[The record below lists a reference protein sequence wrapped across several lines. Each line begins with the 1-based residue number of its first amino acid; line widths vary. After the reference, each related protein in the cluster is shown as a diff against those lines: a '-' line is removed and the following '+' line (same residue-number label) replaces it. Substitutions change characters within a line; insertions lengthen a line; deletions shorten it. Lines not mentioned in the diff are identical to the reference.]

1 MSKIRHPFYISIQ
14 PFCSPARR
22 CQVRTD
28 SRVIPCD
35 GFGVGVRSLLPQSF
49 SFKQIAERRRARIVI
64 FTLNAEVFF
73 GLGNGIT
80 AALLVKF

>member
-1 MSKIRHPFYISIQ
+1 MSKTRHPFLIFPQ
-14 PFCSPARR
+14 PFCLPACRR
-22 CQVRTD
+22 QVRTD
-28 SRVIPCD
+28 SGVIPRN